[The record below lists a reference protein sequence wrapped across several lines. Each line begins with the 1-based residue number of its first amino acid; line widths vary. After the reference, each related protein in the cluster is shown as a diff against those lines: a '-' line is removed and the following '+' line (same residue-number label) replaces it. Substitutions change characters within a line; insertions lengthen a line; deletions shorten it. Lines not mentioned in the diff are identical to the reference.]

1 MRLLF
6 NSGYEFVRD
15 LPFSLIRQPRFHG
28 WSVALFL
35 MAALVLAPLTVVLSS
50 LFSGTDPIWQ
60 HLAETVLARL
70 LWNTLWLTVGV
81 AFGTALLGVS
91 LAWLTAVCDFP
102 GRKFFDW
109 ALMLPLAVP
118 TYVIAFVGIGL
129 LDFTGPVQTGLR
141 TWLGREEVFFPKIRS
156 TGGVIVVM
164 TLALYPYVYLLA
176 RNAFLTQGRRAMEAA
191 QSLGHNRWSGFFRV
205 ALPMA
210 RPWIAGG
217 IMLALMEALADF
229 GTVSI
234 FNVDTFTTAIYKA
247 WFGFFSLSAASQLA
261 SLLVLIVFVVILMEQ
276 GLTSRIRYT
285 PAERSGAQSDR
296 VRLNPLRGR
305 LAAIY
310 SLLILCVAFVIP
322 VVQLVIWASGVFSQD
337 FDRRYIAFL
346 SHSLSLGG
354 IAALLTVFCAL
365 ILVYANR
372 LRNTLSIR
380 VMVRIA
386 TLGYALP
393 GSVLAVGI
401 FIPLVWLD
409 NQIMLRGREW
419 FSLETGFILKGTL
432 LTMLLAYLIRFL
444 AVAQNPLHS
453 AIQRITMNTDEAARS
468 LGVSGITMLRKVHL
482 PVLRGGLLTAMTL
495 VFVDVMKEMPITLM
509 TRPFG
514 WDTLSVRIFEMTSE
528 GEWERAALPALVLVI
543 AGFLPMMLLTKHAGQ
558 REKRGQGD

>member
-6 NSGYEFVRD
+6 NSGSEFVRE
-15 LPFSLIRQPRFHG
+15 LPFSLIRRPRFHG
-28 WSVALFL
+28 WSLALFF
-35 MAALVLAPLTVVLSS
+35 MAALVLTPLTVVLSS

-60 HLAETVLARL
+60 HLADTMLAGL
-70 LWNTLWLTVGV
+70 LWNTFWLTLGV

-91 LAWLTAVCDFP
+91 LAWLTAACDFP

-118 TYVIAFVGIGL
+118 SYVIAFVGIGL
-129 LDFTGPVQTGLR
+129 LDFTGPVQTGIR
-141 TWLGREEVFFPKIRS
+141 EWLGREEIPFPKIRS
-156 TGGVIVVM
+156 TGGVILVM

-217 IMLALMEALADF
+217 IMLALMETLADF

-234 FNVDTFTTAIYKA
+234 FNFDTFTTAIYKA

-261 SLLVLIVFVVILMEQ
+261 SLLVLIVFVVILLEQ
-276 GLTSRIRYT
+276 GLTSRMRYT

-296 VRLNPLRGR
+296 VRLRPLPGR
-305 LAAIY
+305 LAAMY
-310 SLLILCVAFVIP
+310 SFFVLCVAFVIP
-322 VVQLVIWASGVFSQD
+322 VIQLIVWANRVFRED
-337 FDRRYIAFL
+337 FDGRYLAFL
-346 SHSLSLGG
+346 SHSLLLGG
-354 IAALLTVFCAL
+354 MAALVTVVCAL
-365 ILVYANR
+365 VLVYANR
-372 LRNTLSIR
+372 LRNTFPTRI
-380 VMVRIA
+380 MVRIA

-401 FIPLVWLD
+401 FIPLAWLD
-409 NQIMLRGREW
+409 NQMMIRGRGW
-419 FSLETGFILKGTL
+419 FGLETGLVLKGTL

-453 AIQRITMNTDEAARS
+453 AIQRITVNTDEAARS
-468 LGVSGITMLRKVHL
+468 LGITGIAMLRKVHL
-482 PVLRGGLLTAMTL
+482 PILRGGLLTAMTL

-543 AGFLPMMLLTKHAGQ
+543 AGFLPIMLLTKHAGQ
-558 REKRGQGD
+558 KEKIGQGG